1 MGIQGIEGKGKDLML
16 SNILRSKVTLQKKTI
31 SQGPLGSTV
40 TYIPVHEY
48 YARVIPL
55 DVRTIAQFMQLNTQ
69 VTHKIILRGA
79 VEVNLGSHRILY
91 EDKTYQPQQSAK
103 HVNGVTELI
112 VLEI

>member
-1 MGIQGIEGKGKDLML
+1 ML

-55 DVRTIAQFMQLNTQ
+55 DVRTIAQYMQLNT
-69 VTHKIILRGA
+69 VASYEVLMRKGA
-79 VEVNLGSHRILY
+79 TITLGNHRILWGN
-91 EDKTYQPQQSAK
+91 KTLEPTATQRERD
-103 HVNGVTELI
+103 GVLVI
-112 VLEI
+112 PCKEI